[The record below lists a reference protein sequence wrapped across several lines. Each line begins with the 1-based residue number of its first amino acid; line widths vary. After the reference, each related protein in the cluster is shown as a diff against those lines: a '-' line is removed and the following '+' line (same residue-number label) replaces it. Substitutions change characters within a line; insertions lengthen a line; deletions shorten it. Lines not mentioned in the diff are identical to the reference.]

1 MMGVVAQSMP
11 IRIVSVNMRV
21 VGLTV
26 TMAIPVS
33 PSFQDFL
40 YMIRQFFFS
49 NNFLVNCTM
58 TKPVLNKLRISFGMS
73 TFRCLIKCLSEEKRG
88 TQRISG
94 SPFPPSPQL
103 RQQNPLSL
111 RHFTKCNGKKRNVGL
126 RQSILTGYR
135 RHHLDAME
143 ATADAWTLWG
153 RARRRR
159 SSRFSPPPPH
169 PNIRRTTSRFCIS
182 ESIFPRG
189 TTVGIRVS
197 GPNV

>member
-88 TQRISG
+88 TQRIS
-94 SPFPPSPQL
+94 SSSFPPSPQL
-103 RQQNPLSL
+103 RQQKPLSL

-126 RQSILTGYR
+126 RQSILHR
-135 RHHLDAME
+135 L
-143 ATADAWTLWG
+143 
-153 RARRRR
+153 
-159 SSRFSPPPPH
+159 PPTP
-169 PNIRRTTSRFCIS
+169 S
-182 ESIFPRG
+182 
-189 TTVGIRVS
+189 
-197 GPNV
+197 